1 MAKAPIKLEGYIGSM
16 KVCNDL
22 ILGCNSKT
30 PAFTDL
36 YSKMI
41 FVGID
46 GLKNPLELKQDDEG
60 FGELIC
66 PIAEFSLEHQ
76 TIEKKYSQSYS
87 LLLFI

>member
-1 MAKAPIKLEGYIGSM
+1 MAKAPMKLEGYIGSM

-22 ILGCNSKT
+22 ILGGNSKN
-30 PAFTDL
+30 PAFTDS

-46 GLKNPLELKQDDEG
+46 GLKNSLDQNQDDDA

-66 PIAEFSLEHQ
+66 PITEFG
-76 TIEKKYSQSYS
+76 IEQQVINKQHSPS
-87 LLLFI
+87 